1 MWTQFIYRLLSGVL
15 KKPQIIKPSNSFKS
29 INQTDTTLFLA
40 SKPEL
45 LSQLVQIVEQSNDA
59 FILFDQSLSIIFAN
73 NAITLVT
80 GSPSSSFINMY
91 IVDFVDLIGLDLPD
105 LLRELD
111 WMHSQQKNSPPR
123 DIIVNRQD
131 GTSIALEM
139 RLEMIDN
146 HHQNEQ
152 NFLIVLSNITERK
165 QLENELHQL
174 AFYDKLTG
182 LPNRRMF
189 MDNLQNLI
197 RQSQRQNKSFAV
209 FFMDLDDFKYINDS
223 LGHEAGDA
231 LLNEIGTRL
240 KEIFRNTDMVARL
253 GGDEFTVT
261 IENIKDAEDED
272 LVYLANKLLTQLSHQ
287 PIHVMDRSLTINT
300 SIGIAKFPEHGVDS
314 ESLVKNADT
323 AMYYAKRSGKNR
335 YALFSEEMNVHLR
348 QHIEMESDLK
358 EAITQHDQ
366 IFMQYQPIID
376 LKSQKIVGV
385 EALARWKHPEK
396 GLVSPI
402 DFISVA
408 EESDLIVDLSDT
420 LINISFK
427 QAQTWKIQAKNI
439 YISINIS
446 VRQFEKNNFI
456 QHIVS
461 ALHQYQLDAK
471 NIQLEFTE
479 SVMLNSNNETFI
491 KFASLKELGFRI
503 AIDDFGTGYSSLGY
517 IHKLPID
524 VIKIDRTFIV
534 DMPNNQKTRA
544 IVAAITKL
552 SSSLGIKT
560 IAEGIENEAQAA
572 LVKGAKCD
580 YAQGYLYS
588 RPLDANDFK
597 NKYLQSS

>member
-1 MWTQFIYRLLSGVL
+1 MWTKFIHQAFSVFSKNPQSTKIISKNQAGMPLS
-15 KKPQIIKPSNSFKS
+15 S
-29 INQTDTTLFLA
+29 A
-40 SKPEL
+40 AKPEL

-59 FILFDQSLSIIFAN
+59 FILFDHALSIIFAN

-80 GSPSSSFINMY
+80 GQPSSSFTNMY
-91 IVDFVDLIGLDLPD
+91 IVDFVDMLGLDLPD

-123 DIIVNRQD
+123 DIIVNRKD

-146 HHQNEQ
+146 HHKNEQ

-209 FFMDLDDFKYINDS
+209 FFMDLDDFKYINDT
-223 LGHEAGDA
+223 LGHEAGDV
-231 LLNEIGTRL
+231 LLKEIGLRL

-261 IENIKDAEDED
+261 IENIKGAEDVD
-272 LVYLANKLLTQLSHQ
+272 VVYLANKLLTQLSHQ
-287 PIHVMDRSLTINT
+287 PINVMDRSLSINT
-300 SIGIAKFPEHGVDS
+300 SIGIAKFPENGNDS

-348 QHIEMESDLK
+348 QHIEMEADLK
-358 EAITQHDQ
+358 EAIAQQNQ
-366 IFMQYQPIID
+366 IFMQYQPIVD
-376 LKSQKIVGV
+376 LKTQKVIGV
-385 EALARWKHPEK
+385 EALARWQHPEK
-396 GLVSPI
+396 GLISPVN
-402 DFISVA
+402 FISVA
-408 EESDLIVDLSDT
+408 EQSDLIVDLSEA

-427 QAQTWKIQAKNI
+427 QAQEWKIQGKKI

-446 VRQFEKNNFI
+446 VRQFEKVNFI
-456 QHIVS
+456 QHLVET
-461 ALHQYQLDAK
+461 LHHYQLDAHH
-471 NIQLEFTE
+471 IQLEFTE

-491 KFASLKELGFRI
+491 KFAALKELGFRI

-560 IAEGIENEAQAA
+560 IAEGIETESQATLA
-572 LVKGAKCD
+572 KSAKCD
-580 YAQGYLYS
+580 FAQGYLYS
-588 RPLDANDFK
+588 KPLDPSDFRIR
-597 NKYLQSS
+597 YLQS

>member
-80 GSPSSSFINMY
+80 GRPSSSFINMY

-240 KEIFRNTDMVARL
+240 KEIFRNTDIVARL